1 MLATSVAALAKEGKT
16 AGMKEK
22 KKRKK
27 KKGKLRQEFNH
38 SIESSGSF

>member
-22 KKRKK
+22 KKEKRRKV
-27 KKGKLRQEFNH
+27 N
-38 SIESSGSF
+38 

>member
-16 AGMKEK
+16 AGMKE

>member
-16 AGMKEK
+16 AGMKE
-22 KKRKK
+22 RKK